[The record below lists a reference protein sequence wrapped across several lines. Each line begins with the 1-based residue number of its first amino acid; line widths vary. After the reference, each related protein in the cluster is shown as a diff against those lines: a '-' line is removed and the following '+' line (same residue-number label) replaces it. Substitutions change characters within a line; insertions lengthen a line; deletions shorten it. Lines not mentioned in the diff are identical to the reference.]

1 MKNILFKNIWL
12 LMSLFLLAACSPQ
25 DFDDYSLD
33 SMSSI
38 SSEQVSFTKTVS
50 DKSDNIIT
58 FTNTTDV
65 KTPVAIA
72 WDLGNGTKG
81 KSNKMTGQYPQ
92 KGDYTVTLTVYS
104 SDGTAVSKSE
114 VVSIKEDDFGLI
126 NTPVYRNLTGGV
138 ENTEGK
144 VWVFDQYN
152 NYTKEVAAATGLNI
166 NGHMGLGPQNSFGQ
180 EWWAAGPN
188 EKSST
193 SLYDFKFT
201 FIQDGV
207 QFIIDNE
214 GKGYGRV
221 ASSAS
226 VGGYN
231 VTNVDGDDATF
242 TFDGGNFNFSIDE
255 SGNYPQL
262 TLSDNSF
269 MGYYAGSQVYDI
281 VYQTEEVMALRVNNT
296 VESQDWVF
304 VYILEELNISEPP
317 IVKEPKAIPLSEN
330 FEGAALSVPFI
341 AQELGDKSG
350 VVDNPML
357 VPINMSDKVYRYQ
370 KSNAFY
376 GNLFFEAGNY
386 KFNLSKQNKITL
398 KVYIPS
404 YNDYTKS
411 NDVAGE
417 WIAESRLRPQLA
429 IKLQDSGK
437 GDMAWENQTEI
448 VKGDLET
455 DKWIELEFD
464 FSGVTDR
471 VDYDKIVVQFGAEGH
486 SGPGF
491 FFFDDFKFS
500 E

>member
-1 MKNILFKNIWL
+1 
-12 LMSLFLLAACSPQ
+12 MSLFILAACSPQ
-25 DFDDYSLD
+25 DIDDYSLD
-33 SMSSI
+33 SLSTI
-38 SSEQVSFTKTVS
+38 SPEQVSFTKTVS

-65 KTPVAIA
+65 KTPVSIA

-114 VVSIKEDDFGLI
+114 VVSIQEDDFGLI

-144 VWVFDQYN
+144 TWVFDQYN

-166 NGHMGLGPQNSFGQ
+166 NSHMGLGARANDDGSLYYGQ
-180 EWWAAGPN
+180 DWWSAGPN
-188 EKSST
+188 EKNT
-193 SLYDFKFT
+193 WTMYDFKFT

-214 GKGYGRV
+214 GEGYGR
-221 ASSAS
+221 AALSAS

-231 VTNVDGDDATF
+231 VTSVIEEDAIF
-242 TFDGGNFNFSIDE
+242 TFDGGSFNFSIDE
-255 SGNYPQL
+255 NEKYPQL
-262 TLSDNSF
+262 TLSDNAF
-269 MGYYAGSQVYDI
+269 MGYYSGNQIYEI
-281 VYQTEEVMALRVNNT
+281 LYQTEEVMALSVDNT
-296 VESQDWVF
+296 VEGHRWIF
-304 VYILEELNISEPP
+304 VYCLEELNISEPP
-317 IVKEPKAIPLSEN
+317 LVKEPKAIPLSET
-330 FEGAALSVPFI
+330 FEGAALSVPFV
-341 AQELGDKSG
+341 AQDLGDKSG

-357 VPINMSDKVYRYQ
+357 VPINVSDKVYRYQ

-376 GNLFFEAGNY
+376 GNLFFEAGDY
-386 KFNLSKQNKITL
+386 KFDLTKQNKITL

-404 YNDYTKS
+404 YNDYETS

-417 WIAESRLRPQLA
+417 WIEESRLRPQLA
-429 IKLQDSGK
+429 VKLQDS
-437 GDMAWENQTEI
+437 DMGGNAWETQKEI
-448 VKGDLET
+448 TIGDLEF

-464 FSGVTDR
+464 FSEVADR
-471 VDYDKIVVQFGAEGH
+471 EDFDKIVIQFGAEGH

-491 FFFDDFKFS
+491 FFFDDLKFS

>member
-1 MKNILFKNIWL
+1 
-12 LMSLFLLAACSPQ
+12 MSLFILAACSPQ
-25 DFDDYSLD
+25 DLDDYSLD
-33 SMSSI
+33 SLSTI
-38 SSEQVSFTKTVS
+38 SPEQVSFTKTVS

-104 SDGTAVSKSE
+104 SDGTSVSKSE
-114 VVSIKEDDFGLI
+114 VVSIQEDDFGLI

-152 NYTKEVAAATGLNI
+152 NYTKEVATATGLNI
-166 NGHMGLGPQNSFGQ
+166 NGHLGLGPQNTFGQ

-188 EKSST
+188 EKNT
-193 SLYDFKFT
+193 WTMYDFKFT

-214 GKGYGRV
+214 GEGYGRV

-226 VGGYN
+226 VGGFN

-242 TFDGGNFNFSIDE
+242 TFDGGSFNFSIDE
-255 SGNYPQL
+255 SGTYPQL

-269 MGYYAGSQVYDI
+269 MGYYAGTQVYDI

-317 IVKEPKAIPLSEN
+317 LVKEPKA
-330 FEGAALSVPFI
+330 
-341 AQELGDKSG
+341 
-350 VVDNPML
+350 DNPML
-357 VPINMSDKVYRYQ
+357 VPINVSDKVYRYQ

-376 GNLFFEAGNY
+376 GNLFFEAGDY
-386 KFNLSKQNKITL
+386 KFDLTKQNKITL

-404 YNDYTKS
+404 YNDYETS

-429 IKLQDSGK
+429 IKLQDSDK

-448 VKGDLET
+448 VKADLET

-464 FSGVTDR
+464 FSGVAGR

-491 FFFDDFKFS
+491 FFLDDFKFS